1 MKYWLLKSEP
11 EVFGFDDLVKAKAT
25 KWDGVRNYMARN
37 FMREMRAGDLAF
49 YYHSNEG
56 LEIVGIAE
64 IAAAAEPD
72 TSFKPEKGK
81 ENPWLMVTVKPVR
94 KLPKP
99 VTRAAIMAEKKLAAM
114 AFIKYGRLSVQP
126 VTAAE
131 WQTVCAMGG
140 LPEGV

>member
-1 MKYWLLKSEP
+1 MAYWLLKSEP
-11 EVFGFDDLVKAKAT
+11 EVFSFDALVKAKST

-37 FMREMRAGDLAF
+37 FLRDMQPGDLAF

-72 TSFKPEKGK
+72 TTFKPEKGK
-81 ENPWLMVTVKPVR
+81 ENPWLVVTVKPVK
-94 KLPKP
+94 KLPRS
-99 VTRAAIMAEKKLAAM
+99 VSRAAILKEPKLKDM
-114 AFIKYGRLSVQP
+114 AFVKYGRLSVQP

-131 WQTVCAMGG
+131 WKTVCAMGG
-140 LPEGV
+140 LPQGA